1 MNFTPGKSKQIY
13 LIFISLLVLAAC
25 GKRNKVDVSNIDV
38 NVTIHRFDK
47 SFDSLRISPMGPK
60 ALMLQQRYGTFYPDF
75 IQRILQAGSIKDTA
89 YLAVLRKVFATSAY
103 KDLKHEVDS
112 VYPNLDKQDA
122 ELTDAFRRIKYYF
135 PKKDLPKVYCY
146 VSGFQAQTAIGNGY
160 AGIGLDLF
168 LGARSKFYPAIIE
181 NFPHYI
187 SRFFTP
193 ENIAPR
199 LVEGILREDMFAE
212 PTENKTM
219 LQKMIY
225 EGKIM
230 YAMDLLLPD
239 VTDSIKMR
247 YTTAQ
252 LNWATKF
259 KPQIWGYFLEEN
271 LVYSSDVL
279 KNQQYFNDAPFTIG
293 LGVKNESAPRLGTWT
308 GWQIV
313 RAYMDRHPDVSLS
326 RLIANQDAQG
336 ILNESKY
343 RPK

>member
-1 MNFTPGKSKQIY
+1 MNFTPLKAKQIY
-13 LIFISLLVLAAC
+13 LIFISLLLLTAC
-25 GKRNKVDVSNIDV
+25 NKRNKVDVSNIDV
-38 NVTIHRFDK
+38 NVTIRRFDN
-47 SFDSLRISPMGPK
+47 SFDSLRVVPMAPK
-60 ALMLQQRYGTFYPDF
+60 ALQLQQQYGAFYPDF
-75 IQRILQAGSIKDTA
+75 MQRILQAGSVKDTA
-89 YLAVLRKVFATSAY
+89 YLATLRKVFASKSYA
-103 KDLKHEVDS
+103 DLKHEVDS
-112 VYPNLDKQDA
+112 IYPNLNKENT
-122 ELTDAFRRIKYYF
+122 ELTDAFRRVKYYF
-135 PKKDLPKVYCY
+135 PKKNLPKVFSY

-181 NFPHYI
+181 SFPHYI

-199 LVEGILREDMFAE
+199 VVEGILREDMFPE
-212 PTENKTM
+212 PAENKTM

-230 YAMDLLLPD
+230 YAMDLMLPD
-239 VTDSIKMR
+239 VGDTTKIR

-252 LNWATKF
+252 MDWANKF
-259 KPQIWGYFLEEN
+259 KLQIWGYFLEEN
-271 LVYSSDVL
+271 LLYSSDVL
-279 KNQQYFNDAPFTIG
+279 KNQQYFTDAPFTTG
-293 LGVKNESAPRLGTWT
+293 LGEKNESAPRLGTWT

-313 RAYMDRHPDVSLS
+313 RQYMERHPDVSLS
-326 RLIANQDAQG
+326 RLMANQDAQQ

>member
-1 MNFTPGKSKQIY
+1 MNFTPGKAKQIY
-13 LIFISLLVLAAC
+13 LIFISLLVLTAC
-25 GKRNKVDVSNIDV
+25 GRRNKVDVSDIDI
-38 NVTIHRFDK
+38 NVTIRRFDN
-47 SFDSLRISPMGPK
+47 SFDSLRTGPIAPK
-60 ALMLQQRYGTFYPDF
+60 ALKLQQQYGAFYPDF
-75 IQRILQAGSIKDTA
+75 IQRILQAGSIKDTV
-89 YLAVLRKVFATSAY
+89 YLATLRKVFTSKAY
-103 KDLKHEVDS
+103 ADLKHEVDS
-112 VYPNLDKQDA
+112 VYSNLDKQNA

-135 PKKDLPKVYCY
+135 PKKDLPKVYSY

-181 NFPHYI
+181 SFPHYI

-199 LVEGILREDMFAE
+199 VVEGILREDMFPE

-239 VTDSIKMR
+239 VADSIKIR
-247 YTTAQ
+247 YTNTQ
-252 LNWATKF
+252 LDWANKF

-271 LVYSSDVL
+271 LIYNSDVL
-279 KNQQYFNDAPFTIG
+279 KNQQYFNDAPFTVG
-293 LGVKNESAPRLGTWT
+293 LGEKNESAPRLGTWT

-313 RAYMDRHPDVSLS
+313 RAYMDRHPNVSLS
-326 RLIANQDAQG
+326 RLMGNQDAQG
-336 ILNESKY
+336 ILNDSKY